1 MSISNLPDPDR
12 AILARQNDI
21 VKQLK
26 RLVPNAVLIADE
38 EGRRTFECDALTA
51 YRCLPLAVVLP
62 GSTEEVAAIL
72 RFCHQNYIKVV
83 PRGAGTSLAGSALPL
98 EDAIVLCLSR
108 MNNVLEV
115 DPRNRVARVEAGVTN
130 IAITEAASKHGF
142 FYAPDPSSQI
152 ACTVGGNIATNSG
165 GAHCLKYGVTVN
177 NLLGV
182 RMVMMDGEIVDL
194 GGTHLDAPGYDFLPL
209 IAGSEG
215 QLGVVTEATVRLL
228 AAPEGARP
236 VLIGFDSTEAA
247 ASCVAAI
254 VAAGIVP
261 VAIEFM
267 DRPAI
272 HVCEHF
278 VPAGYPLD
286 AEAALIVEVEG
297 SEDEIEYLLEK
308 IEDIARDFLPT
319 SMRRSQSAEETALI
333 WKGRKAAFG
342 AIGQISDYYCMDGVI
357 PLSKLPKA
365 LDEIGW
371 ICRKYRFDV
380 ANIFHAGDGNL
391 HPLILYNANDS
402 VQLERVE
409 LCGAEILKLC
419 VELGGCLTGE
429 HGVGIEKR
437 ELMYEQ
443 YSDEDID
450 QQVRVKEEFD
460 PTWLLNPGKVF
471 PIEGRDAL
479 RLRSAELQ
487 GLEVDVAVEA
497 ATESDVEDELVEG
510 HDAP

>member
-1 MSISNLPDPDR
+1 MSTLILPDPDR
-12 AILARQNDI
+12 AVMARRNDI
-21 VKQLK
+21 VKQLR
-26 RLVPNAVLIADE
+26 RLVPGATLIADP
-38 EGRRTFECDALTA
+38 EGCRTFESDALTA
-51 YRCLPLAVVLP
+51 YRVLPLAVVLP
-62 GSTEEVAAIL
+62 ESTEEVSAIL
-72 RFCHQNYIKVV
+72 RFCHDNHVKVV
-83 PRGAGTSLAGSALPL
+83 PRGAGTSLSGGALPL

-108 MNNVLEV
+108 MSKVLEV
-115 DPRNRVARVEAGVTN
+115 DTSNRVARVQAGTTN
-130 IAITEAASKHGF
+130 LAITQAAAGKGF

-182 RMVMMDGEIVDL
+182 RMVMMDGEIIDI
-194 GGTHLDAPGYDFLPL
+194 GGAYLDASGYDFLPL
-209 IAGSEG
+209 ITGSEG
-215 QLGVVTEATVRLL
+215 QLGIVTEATVRLL
-228 AAPEGARP
+228 ARPEGARP
-236 VLIGFDSTEAA
+236 ILLGFDSTEAA

-254 VAAGIVP
+254 IAGGIVP

-278 VPAGYPLD
+278 VAAGYPLD
-286 AEAALIVEVEG
+286 ADAALIVEVEG
-297 SEDEIEYLLEK
+297 SEDEIEYVLEK
-308 IEDIARDFLPT
+308 VEDIAADFLP
-319 SMRRSQSAEETALI
+319 SSVRRSQSAEESALI

-342 AIGQISDYYCMDGVI
+342 AIGQLSDYVCMDGVI

-365 LDEIGW
+365 LNEIGW

-409 LCGAEILKLC
+409 MCGAEILKLC

-443 YSDEDID
+443 YSDDDID
-450 QQVRVKEEFD
+450 QQVRIKEEFD
-460 PTWLLNPGKVF
+460 PSWLLNPGKVF
-471 PIEGRDAL
+471 PIESRDAQKM
-479 RLRSAELQ
+479 R
-487 GLEVDVAVEA
+487 GLELRDLGPAIDDEI
-497 ATESDVEDELVEG
+497 DVEIESEVVEG
-510 HDAP
+510 YDAP